1 MSFNSKKIS
10 QIIVKKDMLIL
21 RILEFQNSFQSIYFN
36 PHSFTPQCILNS
48 LAEAFEG
55 IITFWN
61 FLYSWIALRIEYRD
75 FSSLLPIL
83 PIRTAHKPDMF
94 ILFTAALGW
103 FFEVNLVIILL
114 CNNCQNNHFD
124 YKSNKNVYLF
134 EFRTFGAYPFRACL
148 FKACQS
154 IASPFEACVVKIR

>member
-114 CNNCQNNHFD
+114 CIIVRTTILIIKAIKMFNCL
-124 YKSNKNVYLF
+124 SF
-134 EFRTFGAYPFRACL
+134 EPLGCTPLGP
-148 FKACQS
+148 
-154 IASPFEACVVKIR
+154 ASSRLANL

>member
-10 QIIVKKDMLIL
+10 QIIVRKDMLIL

-83 PIRTAHKPDMF
+83 PIRTAHKPHMF

-124 YKSNKNVYLF
+124 YKSNKNV
-134 EFRTFGAYPFRACL
+134 
-148 FKACQS
+148 
-154 IASPFEACVVKIR
+154 

>member
-36 PHSFTPQCILNS
+36 PHSFTPQYILNS

-94 ILFTAALGW
+94 ILSLLLLGGSLKWTLWSFYSAIIVRTAILIIKAIKMFNCLSFEPLGHTPLGPASSRLA
-103 FFEVNLVIILL
+103 NL
-114 CNNCQNNHFD
+114 
-124 YKSNKNVYLF
+124 
-134 EFRTFGAYPFRACL
+134 
-148 FKACQS
+148 
-154 IASPFEACVVKIR
+154 